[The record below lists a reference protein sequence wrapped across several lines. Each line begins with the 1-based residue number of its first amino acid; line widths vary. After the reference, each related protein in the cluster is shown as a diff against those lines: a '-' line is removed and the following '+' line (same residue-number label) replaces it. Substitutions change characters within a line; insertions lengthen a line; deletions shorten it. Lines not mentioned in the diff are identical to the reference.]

1 MNDRLKFTS
10 KQPIRQSYM
19 LIVKFLDHFLIL
31 WKHEKFFGK
40 YVVFT
45 KTITHLGVGES
56 GGYLPP
62 L

>member
-1 MNDRLKFTS
+1 MLHVNS
-10 KQPIRQSYM
+10 KI
-19 LIVKFLDHFLIL
+19 LDHFLIL

-40 YVVFT
+40 CVVFT